1 MILCP
6 AGHATRNSSCSR
18 NKFASCG
25 TRFSPSVM
33 PELTEPAPVPGPF
46 VPASPALL
54 IEDSAV
60 ARHIF
65 KHLDPEDLLMGA
77 SLVSKQWR
85 RHTKPLC
92 AEWKQE
98 LLAGETTLNVSG
110 LC

>member
-1 MILCP
+1 MTAP
-6 AGHATRNSSCSR
+6 AEAGGRPLMAGL
-18 NKFASCG
+18 A
-25 TRFSPSVM
+25 
-33 PELTEPAPVPGPF
+33 EPAAAPEPT
-46 VPASPALL
+46 PALL

-77 SLVSKQWR
+77 TLTCKQWR

-92 AEWKQE
+92 GEWKEE
-98 LLAGETTLNVSG
+98 LLGESALSVAG

>member
-1 MILCP
+1 
-6 AGHATRNSSCSR
+6 
-18 NKFASCG
+18 
-25 TRFSPSVM
+25 M

-98 LLAGETTLNVSG
+98 LLVGETTLNVSG